1 MKQIKRKLY
10 EIIEENTTFGGR
22 LFDYLIL
29 TFIFI
34 SIFVFAIETL
44 PHLPIELHN
53 ILYYFEVFFVLIFSL
68 EYIARVL
75 TSPRPFR
82 YIFSFYGF
90 IDLVSV
96 LPFYFH
102 GSFSLITLRVFRFFR
117 IFKILEMTR
126 YTKALNRMKNA
137 FLAVRE
143 EIFLFFMLSLM
154 FIFLASSAI
163 YFFEHEAQPEIF
175 SSIFH
180 SIWWTFMTITTVGY
194 SDIYPVTIGGKIFT
208 FFMLLI
214 GIGLITVPTAFL
226 STGFEKVKQK
236 DSDRVI

>member
-1 MKQIKRKLY
+1 MKHIRKKIY
-10 EIIEENTTFGGR
+10 SIIEENTTLSGR
-22 LFDYLIL
+22 VFDYLIL
-29 TFIFI
+29 TFIFV
-34 SIFVFAIETL
+34 SVLVFAIETL
-44 PHLPIELHN
+44 PHLPKTVHN
-53 ILYYFEVFFVLIFSL
+53 TLYYFEVFFVVIFSL
-68 EYIARVL
+68 EYLARVF
-75 TSPRPFR
+75 TSPQPLR
-82 YIFSFYGF
+82 YIFSFYGL

-117 IFKILEMTR
+117 VFKILEMTR

-143 EIFLFFMLSLM
+143 EIFLFFMLCLM

-163 YFFEHEAQPEIF
+163 YFFEHQAQPEVF

-226 STGFEKVKQK
+226 STGFERVKELEK
-236 DSDRVI
+236 KL